1 MPRHADKLNMLLLDE
16 DFDCE
21 VLFDEPAAKHT
32 TYRCGGPFKVYCNV
46 NSVGALQDLLRAC
59 KETNTSFEMIGKGS
73 NLLVSDEGFDGVVC
87 TLGRDFRKTNL
98 DKETCMITAGAGVA
112 FAKVSQLAFN
122 NMLAGLEFAVGIP
135 GTIGGALGMN
145 AGTGGVGL
153 CDVVSSVSI
162 LDKNDDFKLK
172 KITRDEF
179 EYGYHTSQIV
189 KLGYAVECEIAL
201 EKSKTWDLKV
211 HMEQKLKQ
219 RNATQPLGHNC
230 GSVFKNPDGDSAGRL
245 IEAAGLKGTRIGGAE
260 ISELH
265 ANFFPNVDNCKAQDV
280 MDLINLARNTVKEK
294 FGVELEPEVKF
305 LGF

>member
-46 NSVGALQDLLRAC
+46 NSVGALQDLLHAC

-201 EKSKTWDLKV
+201 EKCKTWDLKV